1 MPAVK
6 ARTDLEGTAM
16 ATHHDETQ
24 TGPMAVELNKAV
36 ATAALSEAARHL
48 HLAVLTAFVE
58 TGRAPTRAGLVHI
71 GDRDGIAVSD
81 ALTELAERDV
91 VAFDDA
97 GEIRAAYPFSPI
109 PTAIRVSW
117 DDDRA
122 VYAMCAVDALGISAM
137 LDQPVTIL
145 ATEPGSNATVTV
157 HVDRD
162 QARWIPESAVVFAGA
177 LNERCCPS
185 VDSTCGQINFF
196 SSVEAARTWAAG
208 HPDVT
213 GVVLN
218 QADALAFGVAEF
230 GALLASGDAKADA

>member
-1 MPAVK
+1 
-6 ARTDLEGTAM
+6 M
-16 ATHHDETQ
+16 ATRHDETQ
-24 TGPMAVELNKAV
+24 TEPAAVELNKAT

-48 HLAVLTAFVE
+48 HRAVLTAFAE
-58 TGRAPTRAGLVHI
+58 TGSAPTRADLVRI
-71 GDRDGIAVSD
+71 ADRDGIAAAD

-97 GEIRAAYPFSPI
+97 GELRAAYPFSPN

-117 DDDRA
+117 DGGPA

-137 LDQPVTIL
+137 LDRAVTIL
-145 ATEPGSNATVTV
+145 ATEPGSDATITV

-177 LNERCCPS
+177 INERCCPS
-185 VDSTCGQINFF
+185 VDNTCGHINFF
-196 SSVEAARTWAAG
+196 TSAEAARTWAAD

-213 GVVLN
+213 GAVLN
-218 QADALAFGVAEF
+218 QTEALACGIAEF
-230 GALLASGDAKADA
+230 GALLQPGDAAADA